1 MEFENTLKLA
11 KKYLGTAILAG
22 LFLGAISFLIL
33 IITQKSFRSN
43 TDILIVQNQEGAVDY
58 YAMSRSADYL
68 SSILSEAVYSE
79 KFLDEAIASG
89 KFSGGIF
96 FGNQREKLKIWQE
109 TISIKK
115 NPIAGILTL
124 EIFGNTERQASDI
137 SAGVL
142 DVLINKNSTF
152 LGANQNLKIQILS
165 GPITEKNPSV
175 SKIILTS
182 FTGFLVGMVLVFMW
196 AIYGKSAKNEKK
208 EQKIEFYPHIKNSHR
223 NFEANNDS
231 FGAEI
236 YPLGALDANS
246 DYWKEKLNK
255 R

>member
-1 MEFENTLKLA
+1 MEFENMLRLA
-11 KKYLGTAILAG
+11 KKYLATAILAG

-33 IITQKSFRSN
+33 IVTQKSFRSN
-43 TDILIVQNQEGAVDY
+43 TDILIVQNQEGTIDY

-79 KFLDEAIASG
+79 KFLDETIATG

-96 FGNQREKLKIWQE
+96 SGSKMEKLKNWQK

-115 NPIAGILTL
+115 NPTVGILTL
-124 EIFGNTERQASDI
+124 EVFGDTERQANDI
-137 SAGVL
+137 SVGVL

-152 LGANQNLKIQILS
+152 LGANQNLKIQVLS

-175 SKIILTS
+175 SKIILAS
-182 FTGFLVGMVLVFMW
+182 LAGFLIGIILVFMW
-196 AIYGKSAKNEKK
+196 AIYKNPVKTETKEK
-208 EQKIEFYPHIKNSHR
+208 EQEIEFYPT
-223 NFEANNDS
+223 EV
-231 FGAEI
+231 
-236 YPLGALDANS
+236 LDANS
-246 DYWKEKLNK
+246 DYWKEKLNN